1 MSLNLQDGQ
10 IVQMEVSSAVHYYFN
25 IYIYMKKN
33 EKELLGIFF
42 FFLSNFGHQ
51 VTLLTCLNVYNGKK

>member
-25 IYIYMKKN
+25 IYIYIYTYMKKN

-42 FFLSNFGHQ
+42 FF
-51 VTLLTCLNVYNGKK
+51 CLISVIKSPC

>member
-42 FFLSNFGHQ
+42 FFS
-51 VTLLTCLNVYNGKK
+51 V